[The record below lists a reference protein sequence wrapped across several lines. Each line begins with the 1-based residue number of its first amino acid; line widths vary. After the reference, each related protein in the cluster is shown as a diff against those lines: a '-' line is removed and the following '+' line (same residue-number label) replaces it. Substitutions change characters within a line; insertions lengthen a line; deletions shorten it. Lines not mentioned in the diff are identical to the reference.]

1 MSWANAIPLVTL
13 LSVVFGAGIFVAELR
28 AIRREFKAHQEADE
42 KHFGEQ
48 KKDFEKDISEL
59 KAEVDSSS
67 KDQGRRIG
75 NLEAGQRVI
84 EKVDDVRRE
93 LTGRHKIGRGDE

>member
-42 KHFGEQ
+42 KHFEAQ